1 MTENEP
7 EQIYPVKTLHDF
19 LSEFN
24 KEWYRFKRGTLI
36 SLTILS
42 TLLAT
47 FILLFFRALR
57 MGVDFL
63 VFIFPFI
70 LATFLIYSISALM
83 AQYRFLRKWEHRR
96 EQLLSLEEKLMAS
109 KLDTDKPEA
118 ISPQSVE

>member
-42 TLLAT
+42 TLLAA
-47 FILLFFRALR
+47 FICFFPCPAYGRRLPCFHIPFYSSNLFNLQHKCFDCAVPFLTK
-57 MGVDFL
+57 MGA
-63 VFIFPFI
+63 PKGS
-70 LATFLIYSISALM
+70 T
-83 AQYRFLRKWEHRR
+83 AQFRR
-96 EQLLSLEEKLMAS
+96 ETYGFK
-109 KLDTDKPEA
+109 T
-118 ISPQSVE
+118 